1 MISILP
7 PCLIL
12 NFHYD
17 LSPRKYRLILWV
29 GLTQVL
35 FQRMEYKK
43 AIDWLFG
50 TQQFGIKLGLDGPRN
65 LLKEFLAFPKH
76 GVKVAHV
83 AGTNGKGSVCAMMD
97 RCARS
102 CGVRTGIFT
111 SPHLIDYRE
120 RMRVSGEMI
129 SEERCAALLTEA
141 KELCARLDVHPTF
154 FEITLA
160 VAMRWFREKECEL
173 IILETGMGGRLDATT
188 AVPAD
193 VCVITP
199 IGMDHTQWLGE
210 TLAEIAG
217 EKAGIFLEGVPAFSS
232 PQEDD
237 ARKVLE
243 KEANAKRTPLSFI
256 DQPLEG
262 YGIAL
267 AGKHQKWNAALA
279 LAALHAL
286 GLPLNYESVVDGLS
300 KVKWPGRFERI
311 NSGEIEIILDGAHN
325 PHAAKVLRETWVDAI
340 GEGRGTLIFGA
351 VESKDIS
358 GILAELRGLTA
369 RIIFCKVG
377 TLRGLPTADLI
388 KSLAQDE
395 QRCAECYD
403 AFPEALAAAKQ
414 YGEII
419 LVAGSL
425 FLVGEA
431 RANLLDKE
439 FLASAQ

>member
-1 MISILP
+1 MD
-7 PCLIL
+7 
-12 NFHYD
+12 Y
-17 LSPRKYRLILWV
+17 
-29 GLTQVL
+29 T
-35 FQRMEYKK
+35 E

-76 GVKVAHV
+76 GVQVAHI
-83 AGTNGKGSVCAMMD
+83 AGTNGKGSVSAIMD

-102 CGVRTGIFT
+102 CGKRTGLFT

-129 SEERCAALLTEA
+129 TEERCAELITEA
-141 KELCARLDVHPTF
+141 REVCAKLEVHPTF

-199 IGMDHTQWLGE
+199 IGLDHTQWLGD
-210 TLAEIAG
+210 TLALVAA
-217 EKAGIFLEGVPAFSS
+217 EKAGIFLEGVPAFSA
-232 PQEDD
+232 PQEHE
-237 ARKVLE
+237 ARQVLE
-243 KEANAKRTPLSFI
+243 KEANQKRTPLSFI

-267 AGKHQKWNAALA
+267 PGKHQKWNAALA
-279 LAALHAL
+279 LAALHSL
-286 GLPLNYESVVDGLS
+286 GLPLNYESVAEGLT
-300 KVKWPGRFERI
+300 KVRWPGRFERI
-311 NSGEIEIILDGAHN
+311 MSGEIEIILDGAHN
-325 PHAAKVLRETWVDAI
+325 PHAAKVLRETWIDEI
-340 GEGRGTLIFGA
+340 GLGKGTLIFGA

-358 GILAELRGLTA
+358 GILDELRDLNR

-377 TLRGLPTADLI
+377 TTRGLPTAELI
-388 KSLAQDE
+388 KSLPEEE
-395 QRCAECYD
+395 QATAECYGT
-403 AFPEALAAAKQ
+403 FPEALAAAKT
-414 YGEII
+414 YGDQI